1 MALYHAHANYISRA
15 STNSSCSHAAYICG
29 EKVTDFRTNTSFDY
43 RNKAAEVV
51 YKNILL
57 PQGAEY
63 LNSTEKLWNAVE
75 EFEDKIA
82 EERYGKYDDPIKKA
96 KSLAAKERFLAKA
109 VTAFKIE
116 CSLPLEMT
124 LPEKK
129 ELSDRI
135 AKEIFGSRN
144 LIVQYAI
151 HDIKNNPHVHYVAN
165 FRPVIDGE
173 FSKRKIYFDGG

>member
-1 MALYHAHANYISRA
+1 M
-15 STNSSCSHAAYICG
+15 
-29 EKVTDFRTNTSFDY
+29 
-43 RNKAAEVV
+43 
-51 YKNILL
+51 
-57 PQGAEY
+57 
-63 LNSTEKLWNAVE
+63 
-75 EFEDKIA
+75 
-82 EERYGKYDDPIKKA
+82 
-96 KSLAAKERFLAKA
+96 AKA

-173 FSKRKIYFDGG
+173 FSKRKIYFEASDIKAIRKQIADITNDYAAEKGYNFAIDHRSYLEQGIS

>member
-43 RNKAAEVV
+43 RNKAVEVV

-57 PQGAEY
+57 PQGAEQ

-82 EERYGKYDDPIKKA
+82 EISQNLSAHFKESIELQERIKEN
-96 KSLAAKERFLAKA
+96 L
-109 VTAFKIE
+109 
-116 CSLPLEMT
+116 
-124 LPEKK
+124 KK
-129 ELSDRI
+129 VGI
-135 AKEIFGSRN
+135 
-144 LIVQYAI
+144 
-151 HDIKNNPHVHYVAN
+151 DI
-165 FRPVIDGE
+165 
-173 FSKRKIYFDGG
+173 

>member
-96 KSLAAKERFLAKA
+96 KSLAAKERFWQ
-109 VTAFKIE
+109 
-116 CSLPLEMT
+116 
-124 LPEKK
+124 
-129 ELSDRI
+129 R
-135 AKEIFGSRN
+135 R
-144 LIVQYAI
+144 
-151 HDIKNNPHVHYVAN
+151 
-165 FRPVIDGE
+165 
-173 FSKRKIYFDGG
+173 